1 MDKWAVYKKCDDFRV
16 SAPRSVLDLV
26 EIKSI
31 AENGIFEVGKGN
43 IFTKTYV
50 FDDINYSKTS
60 VDEQIII
67 LENWCKWLNSNSIPF
82 KITMNNKNKNME
94 TVQNDVLFAKKND
107 EFNHIRE
114 YFNDEIKYAI
124 LNGRQGIEQE
134 LYLTLRYELSKE
146 YEDARTYFN
155 TIESNMSDSFKSI
168 GSKIRPLNA
177 TERLR
182 ILHDFYR
189 FGNEEYF
196 NFDFKRAIE
205 QGFDF
210 KDAIINSKMDFS
222 NEDYFISDRKYI
234 SAVYL
239 KQLPDGKLS
248 DRFLTKLSSLNI
260 KMMCSIDIAPIT
272 DSDVDAMLKAQ
283 YMGIENRIR
292 SQNKTR
298 VKELDF
304 NSEISL
310 AVRMEK
316 DQITDMIKDKNE
328 NNQHFFYTMMNIL
341 VISDSLEQ
349 LRKDVMLLIDTAKN
363 AGSCIFDYSYMKQR
377 EALNTVL
384 PIGVRQVANGRNLQ
398 TRSLASLFPFNVQEL
413 MMKGGN
419 WYGVNVVSR
428 NVIIGNRK
436 KLLNSN
442 GFIFGASGSGK
453 TVFGSLEMMQA
464 FLNTNDDVIVIDPKN
479 DYKDICKQLKG
490 AYLDISTTSPCRF
503 NPLEFY
509 DDGTKKYEMIADDKS
524 ELVLSLVERCKRE
537 ELTGVEASLVNTA
550 LKYAYNEAYLKRT
563 IEEKETPKNFYT
575 NDNFHQDEKGFVYYL
590 DPAGARVYYNNEY
603 GAYGYY
609 KNDGKFVICASQPN
623 GWYDNKWNFLPYKDE
638 YDKNGNRLGTINQ
651 SVTLK
656 SLHEAFNHIDHPAA
670 MDLQMALNLFVDGSL
685 NLFGQQSNVDMST
698 NRLVMFGL
706 KDMGTNLRDISMLVM
721 LESIKERIMR
731 NFALGKS
738 TWLYID
744 EFHELMHTDYTQDY
758 LKKLWVL
765 VRSLG
770 GICTGLT
777 QNITDILIND
787 TTKAM
792 LENSEFLA
800 VLRQRDSA
808 VDKLRDDLG
817 ISDELIK
824 DLITES
830 TPGRGIIRCG
840 AVTVP
845 FDITIRHENALYD
858 MVNTN
863 FYEKNNL
870 F

>member
-16 SAPRSVLDLV
+16 SSPRSVLDLV

-31 AENGIFEVGKGN
+31 AENGIFEIGRGG
-43 IFTKTYV
+43 IFTKTYK

-60 VDEQIII
+60 VDEQILI
-67 LENWCKWLNSNSIPF
+67 LENWCKWLNSNSVPF
-82 KITMNNKNKNME
+82 KITMNNKNKNMD
-94 TVQNDVLFAKKND
+94 TVQNDVLFSKKND
-107 EFNHIRE
+107 EYNYLRD
-114 YFNDEIKYAI
+114 YFNEEIKHTI
-124 LNGRQGIEQE
+124 VNGRQGIEQE

-146 YEDARTYFN
+146 YEDARTYFS
-155 TIESNMSDSFKSI
+155 TLESNMQTAFRSI
-168 GSKIRPLNA
+168 GSSIKPLNA

-196 NFDFKRAIE
+196 NFDFKRAVE

-222 NEDYFISDRKYI
+222 NEEYFISDKKYV

-239 KQLPDGKLS
+239 KQLPVGNLS

-260 KMMCSIDIAPIT
+260 KMMCSIDVAPIS
-272 DSDVDAMLKAQ
+272 DSDVDSLLKAQ

-292 SQNKTR
+292 TQNRTR

-304 NSEISL
+304 NSDISL

-316 DQITDMIKDKNE
+316 EQITDMIKDKNE
-328 NNQHFFYTMMNIL
+328 NNQHFFYVMMNIL

-349 LRKDVMLLIDTAKN
+349 LKKDVELLIITAKN
-363 AGSCIFDYSYMKQR
+363 DSCVFDYSYMRQR

-384 PIGVRQVANGRNLQ
+384 PIGTRQVANGRNLQ
-398 TRSLASLFPFNVQEL
+398 TRSLAALFPFNIQEL
-413 MMKGGN
+413 MMPGGI
-419 WYGVNVVSR
+419 WYGVNDVSR
-428 NVIIGNRK
+428 GIAIGNRK
-436 KLLNSN
+436 KLINSN
-442 GFIFGASGSGK
+442 GFIFGVSGSGK
-453 TVFGSLEMMQA
+453 TVFGSLEMMQV
-464 FLNTNDDVIVIDPKN
+464 FLNTDDDLIVVDPKN
-479 DYKDICKQLKG
+479 DYKDICKILG
-490 AYLDISTTSPCRF
+490 GSYLDISSSTPCRF

-509 DDGTKKYEMIADDKS
+509 DDGTKKYENIADDKS

-537 ELTGVEASLVNTA
+537 ELNGVEAALVNQA
-550 LKYAYNEAYLKRT
+550 LKYAYNEAWLKKEV
-563 IEEKETPKNFYT
+563 EEKETPQNFYT
-575 NDNFHQDEKGFVYYL
+575 VDNYHQDDKGFVYYL
-590 DPAGARVYYNNEY
+590 DPAGNPVYYNEEY
-603 GAYGYY
+603 GQYGYY
-609 KNDGKFVICASQPN
+609 GENGAFSVCSAQPG
-623 GWYDNKWNFLPYKDE
+623 GWYDNNWNFLPYKDE
-638 YDKNGNRLGTINQ
+638 FDKNGKKLGTINQ
-651 SVTLK
+651 SVTLR
-656 SLHEAFNHIDHPAA
+656 SLHDAFDHIDNHATE
-670 MDLQMALNLFVDGSL
+670 DIQTALRLFIDGSL
-685 NLFGQQSNVDMST
+685 NIFGQKSNVDMSN
-698 NRLVMFGL
+698 NRLIMFGL

-731 NFALGKS
+731 NNAIGKV

-777 QNITDILIND
+777 QNITDILLND

-792 LENSEFLA
+792 LENSEFLT

-817 ISDELIK
+817 VPDELIK
-824 DLITES
+824 EVITETS
-830 TPGRGIIRCG
+830 PGKGIVRCG

-845 FDITIRHENALYD
+845 FDITIRHENPLYD
-858 MVNTN
+858 IVNTN

>member
-16 SAPRSVLDLV
+16 SSPKSVLDLV

-31 AENGIFEVGKGN
+31 SENGIFEIGKGG
-43 IFTKTYV
+43 IFTKTYI

-60 VDEQIII
+60 VDEQILI

-82 KITMNNKNKNME
+82 KITLNNKNKNME
-94 TVQNDVLFAKKND
+94 SVQKDILFDKKND
-107 EFNHIRE
+107 DFNYIRD
-114 YFNDEIKYAI
+114 YFNEEIKYAI
-124 LNGRQGIEQE
+124 LNGRQGIDQE

-146 YEDARTYFN
+146 YEDAKTYFS
-155 TIESNMSDSFKSI
+155 TLESNMQSAFRSI
-168 GSKIRPLNA
+168 GSSIKPLNA

-182 ILHDFYR
+182 VLHDFYR

-196 NFDFKRAIE
+196 NFDFKRAVE

-210 KDAIINSKMDFS
+210 KDAIINSKLDFS
-222 NEDYFISDRKYI
+222 NEDYFISDRKYV
-234 SAVYL
+234 SAIYL
-239 KQLPDGKLS
+239 KQLPAGNLS
-248 DRFLTKLSSLNI
+248 DRFLTRLSSLNI
-260 KMMCSIDIAPIT
+260 KMMCSIDVAPIT
-272 DSDVDAMLKAQ
+272 DSDVDSMLQSQ
-283 YMGIENRIR
+283 YMGVENRIR
-292 SQNKTR
+292 NQNRTR
-298 VKELDF
+298 VKELNF

-310 AVRMEK
+310 AVRMER
-316 DQITDMIKDKNE
+316 DQITEMIKDKNE

-349 LRKDVMLLIDTAKN
+349 LRKDVDLIIMTAKN
-363 AGSCIFDYSYMKQR
+363 DSCIFDYSYMKQR

-384 PIGVRQVANGRNLQ
+384 PIGSRQVANGRNLQ
-398 TRSLASLFPFNVQEL
+398 TRSLAALFPFNIQEL
-413 MMKGGN
+413 MMPGGF
-419 WYGVNVVSR
+419 WYGVNDVSR
-428 NVIIGNRK
+428 SVAIGNRK

-442 GFIFGASGSGK
+442 GFIFGTSGSGK

-464 FLNTNDDVIVIDPKN
+464 FLNTDDDIIVVDPKN
-479 DYKDICKQLKG
+479 DYKDICKILHG
-490 AYLDISTTSPCRF
+490 SYLDISTSSPCRF

-509 DDGTKKYEMIADDKS
+509 DDGTKKYEMVADEKS

-537 ELTGVEASLVNTA
+537 ELSGVEASLVNTA
-550 LKYAYNEAYLKRT
+550 LKYAYNQAYLQKQV
-563 IEEKETPKNFYT
+563 EEKNVPKNFYT
-575 NDNFHQDEKGFVYYL
+575 SDNFHLDEKGLVYYL
-590 DPAGARVYYNNEY
+590 DPAGSKVYYNQEY
-603 GAYGYY
+603 GSYGYY
-609 KNDGKFVICASQPN
+609 DAQGKFTVCASQPN
-623 GWYDNKWNFLPYKDE
+623 GWYDNKWNFLPYKDDF
-638 YDKNGNRLGTINQ
+638 DKNGNRLGTINQ

-656 SLHEAFNHIDHPAA
+656 SLHDAFNYVEHPAA
-670 MDLQMALNLFVDGSL
+670 QDLQMALKLFIDGSL
-685 NLFGQQSNVDMST
+685 NIFGHQSNVDMSS

-731 NFALGKS
+731 NNALGKV

-744 EFHELMHTDYTQDY
+744 EFHELMHTEYTQDY

-777 QNITDILIND
+777 QTITDILLND

-792 LENSEFLA
+792 LENSEFLT
-800 VLRQRDSA
+800 VLRQKESA

-824 DLITES
+824 ELITES
-830 TPGRGIIRCG
+830 KAGKGIVRCG

-845 FDITIRHENALYD
+845 FDITIRHENPLYD
-858 MVNTN
+858 LVNTN

-870 F
+870 L